1 MNSAAG
7 VAAGVVP
14 TSGMVSRLP
23 LTEVAADMSHI
34 KRVAGPHTTM
44 VGT

>member
-14 TSGMVSRLP
+14 TPGMVGRLP
-23 LTEVAADMSHI
+23 LMEGAADMPHT
-34 KRVAGPHTTM
+34 KGVAGPHTTM
-44 VGT
+44 FGT